1 MQGRLIM
8 FEYGKSYGKV
18 VDIGFGDMTL
28 YAFEVIGVEAENK
41 EIIIKCISP
50 LPFEKS
56 KQVVVLKIDKD
67 DSVMFEGYKITP
79 QDLFREE

>member
-8 FEYGKSYGKV
+8 FEYGK
-18 VDIGFGDMTL
+18 
-28 YAFEVIGVEAENK
+28 
-41 EIIIKCISP
+41 KCISP

-56 KQVVVLKIDKD
+56 KQVVALKIDKD
-67 DSVMFEGYKITP
+67 GSVMFEGYKITP